1 MNWPPDGLLPKIAA
15 LWRHAHG
22 TPGANA
28 GERANA
34 FTALK
39 RFQHDFDLS
48 DCQLCYIAEREAL
61 NPGSRIVNRDRPE
74 NAFEITLGSMD
85 SVGLVM
91 PFEHFIIDTAWVLHT
106 YVCSQFLNT
115 PRLLIHSRGSGYG
128 KTVRLNIIKE
138 LANQGT
144 YMVAPTP
151 PVLYHHLQECPLSTL
166 LLDDAERMNWG
177 ERSLLVEIIDAGHQ
191 QGAPIPRV
199 INHKVVWYPTFAPLS
214 LGLVLDRRL
223 REKFLREVTQVLTR
237 SIACEMKQSNERV
250 RKPFPG
256 DPRFVPVRAV
266 NAGWAKT
273 FRRPETPIIL
283 PQGAFARRG
292 DNYEALAAV
301 ADSLG
306 YGATLR
312 AAAVAIEAAN
322 FDPEVQLYQDICS
335 VFEQR
340 QIDRQW
346 VNELVQALKEI
357 NDIWASLTSS
367 KLNDELWKQ
376 GIEPR
381 SVWKVAADGT
391 RKCNNGFV
399 REQFERVWREFG
411 ITHTDPQSSKIIR
424 IAAHKRPTG
433 DPHDD

>member
-1 MNWPPDGLLPKIAA
+1 
-15 LWRHAHG
+15 
-22 TPGANA
+22 
-28 GERANA
+28 
-34 FTALK
+34 
-39 RFQHDFDLS
+39 
-48 DCQLCYIAEREAL
+48 
-61 NPGSRIVNRDRPE
+61 
-74 NAFEITLGSMD
+74 
-85 SVGLVM
+85 
-91 PFEHFIIDTAWVLHT
+91 
-106 YVCSQFLNT
+106 
-115 PRLLIHSRGSGYG
+115 
-128 KTVRLNIIKE
+128 
-138 LANQGT
+138 
-144 YMVAPTP
+144 MVAPTP
-151 PVLYHHLQECPLSTL
+151 PVLYHHLQECALSTL

-266 NAGWAKT
+266 NARWAET

-340 QIDRQW
+340 QTDRQW